1 MKKSSNYSF
10 TVNTSSR
17 EMKTCLVKN
26 YCNIL
31 VETKG
36 ERLLPCILPANN
48 GYPRAKCS
56 DTGNISQRDEIKIK
70 PIQPL
75 NFNIQESPGQVK
87 QLTFQSKVSCS
98 GKESEIIKPSYF
110 LLSLPRRN
118 DRDSLGL

>member
-1 MKKSSNYSF
+1 
-10 TVNTSSR
+10 
-17 EMKTCLVKN
+17 MKTCLVKN

-87 QLTFQSKVSCS
+87 QLTLQSKVSCS

-110 LLSLPRRN
+110 LLSSPRRN
-118 DRDSLGL
+118 DRDTLGL